1 MRGKPEPLA
10 DMHRQA
16 IQIAMQN
23 AQSLADI
30 TKTTGV
36 TKVIN
41 YLLADKPALEQY
53 LSVMAAKFTCRRQQ
67 ISHSALILSIF
78 HYEMASLSLYEEGF
92 RIALIDIVEKEREI
106 QRRKFIAENN
116 LQINIRTDVW
126 RLYELHGQILRL
138 KTVDFT
144 KISQPSLRY
153 EMKFYLKYTFESRG
167 KINIPLFCCQYLA
180 LNTLVENNPNIKF
193 FADITETDAKM
204 LVISLERT
212 TKDDGTSLSQYY
224 ISKAVNS
231 IRRVVDYLIGDFR
244 DSKLKAPKP
253 YMNPFAIISF
263 HNLRQYNVPTTII
276 PEEVVEQLDQCSKE
290 LPPLHKL
297 LYDIFSNTGLRL
309 KEVFFL
315 EEDCIE
321 TSRYPGIFQLKF
333 KPHKVLTSRRRHGA
347 GDYHRIMIP
356 QGLADELSA
365 HISST
370 QIRRQT
376 VESPYIFLS
385 ERLGYAT
392 TVMDSQPFI
401 KSVRYLIK
409 KHNICDEDGKLW
421 HFTSRQFRKTIA
433 VKLIENGATTA
444 ELAYWLGHLCSDTAA
459 KYYAEVRKMKLA
471 ELNTRFFL
479 EKFEL
484 IISNEQLE
492 NYTEEERKL
501 LYADFRLEQRRV
513 ELGFCMIKAADGPC
527 QNRKSLYNCINC
539 RNLCTGKQYLPYWL
553 ELLEQQKIV
562 VEKLISTY
570 IAEGISDYTN
580 YTEYRQEFRLLN
592 GYENI
597 VKAIQEG
604 GTTP

>member
-1 MRGKPEPLA
+1 MRIKTEPLT
-10 DMHRQA
+10 DIHQQA
-16 IQIAMQN
+16 IQVAMQN

-30 TKTTGV
+30 TRRTGV
-36 TKVIN
+36 TKVIE
-41 YLLADKPALEQY
+41 YLLKDKCTLKQY
-53 LSVMAAKFTCRRQQ
+53 LSEMASKFTCRRQQ

-78 HYEMASLSLYEEGF
+78 HYEMSSLSLYEVEF
-92 RIALIDIVEKEREI
+92 KDILIDTVEKERRI
-106 QRRKFIAENN
+106 QRRIFIAENGI
-116 LQINIRTDVW
+116 QVDTQSDIW
-126 RLYELHGQILRL
+126 KLYELHGQILRL

-144 KISQPSLRY
+144 KINQPSLRY

-167 KINIPLFCCQYLA
+167 KINVPLFCCQYLA
-180 LNTLVENNPNIKF
+180 LNTLIEINPNIKY
-193 FADITETDAKM
+193 FADVTEVDARM
-204 LVISLERT
+204 LVLSLERT
-212 TKDDGTSLSQYY
+212 TKDDGTPLSQYY

-231 IRRVVDYLIGDFR
+231 IKRAIDYLMGDFR
-244 DSKLKAPKP
+244 DNSIRAPKP
-253 YMNPFAIISF
+253 YMNPFTTISF
-263 HNLRQYNVPTTII
+263 HNLRQYNTPTTII
-276 PEEVVEQLDQCSKE
+276 PEDVVEQLNQYSEE
-290 LPPLHKL
+290 LRPLHKL
-297 LYDIFSNTGLRL
+297 LYNIFSNTGLRL

-321 TSRYPGIFQLKF
+321 PSRYPGIFQLKF
-333 KPHKVLTSRRRHGA
+333 KPHKVLASRRRQGA

-356 QGLADELSA
+356 QSLADELSV
-365 HISST
+365 HISAT
-370 QIRRQT
+370 HPTRQA
-376 VESPYIFLS
+376 VGSSYIFLS

-401 KSVRYLIK
+401 KSVRNIIK
-409 KHNICDEDGKLW
+409 KHNICDENGDLW

-513 ELGFCMIKAADGPC
+513 EFGFCMIKAADGPC
-527 QNRKSLYNCINC
+527 QNRNSLYNCINC
-539 RNLCTGKQYLPYWL
+539 RNICTGKQYLPYWL

-562 VEKLISTY
+562 IGKLISAYMTD
-570 IAEGISDYTN
+570 GISDYKN
-580 YTEYRQEFRLLN
+580 YTEYRQELRLLN

-597 VKAIQEG
+597 VRAIQEG
-604 GTTP
+604 GNTP

>member
-1 MRGKPEPLA
+1 MGKIAPLT
-10 DMHRQA
+10 DLHRQA
-16 IQIAMQN
+16 IQVAMQN
-23 AQSLADI
+23 TQSLAEI
-30 TKTTGV
+30 TKKTGV
-36 TKVIN
+36 ARVID
-41 YLLADKPALEQY
+41 YLLTDKPTLEYY
-53 LSVMAAKFTCRRQQ
+53 LSAMAAKFTCRRQQ
-67 ISHSALILSIF
+67 ISQSALILSIF
-78 HYEMASLSLYEEGF
+78 HYEISPQSLHGEEF
-92 RIALIDIVEKEREI
+92 NRILIDTVESERMI
-106 QRRKFIAENN
+106 QRRIFIKENS
-116 LQINIRTDVW
+116 LQVNIQSEVW
-126 RLYELHGQILRL
+126 KLYELHGQVLRS
-138 KTVDFT
+138 KAVDFS
-144 KISQPSLRY
+144 KIEQASLHY
-153 EMKFYLKYTFESRG
+153 EMKFYLKYIFESRG
-167 KINIPLFCCQYLA
+167 KISVSLFCCQYLA
-180 LNTLVENNPNIKF
+180 LNKLTKINPTIKY
-193 FADITETDAKM
+193 FADITETDARM
-204 LVISLERT
+204 LVLSLERT
-212 TKDDGTSLSQYY
+212 KKDDGTPLSQYY

-231 IRRVVDYLIGDFR
+231 IKRIIDYLMGDSR
-244 DSKLKAPKP
+244 DSNIRAPRP
-253 YMNPFAIISF
+253 YMNPFTIITF
-263 HNLRQYNVPTTII
+263 HNLRQYNTPTTII
-276 PEEVVEQLDQCSKE
+276 PEDVVELLNQYSEE

-333 KPHKVLTSRRRHGA
+333 KPHKVLASRRKRGA
-347 GDYHRIMIP
+347 GDCHRIMIP
-356 QGLADELSA
+356 QSLADKLSA
-365 HISST
+365 YISTT
-370 QIRRQT
+370 QTKRRA
-376 VESPYIFLS
+376 VKSPYIFLS
-385 ERLGYAT
+385 EMPGYAT

-401 KSVRYLIK
+401 RSIRYLIK
-409 KHNICDEDGKLW
+409 KHNICSEDGELW

-479 EKFEL
+479 ERFEL

-513 ELGFCMIKAADGPC
+513 EFGFCMIKAADASC
-527 QNRKSLYNCINC
+527 QNRNSLYNCINC

-570 IAEGISDYTN
+570 VAEGISDYTN
-580 YTEYRQEFRLLN
+580 YTEYRQESRLLN

-597 VKAIQEG
+597 VKAIHEG
-604 GTTP
+604 GSAP